1 MSSIRWGVRPGV
13 YEVVN
18 RMTRKEENSNST
30 QRIVWRRHGE
40 KTAHRGKRQSVEMIP
55 SSTPVPKLTEN
66 LNLNLNR
73 SLKGFF
79 LSQVLP
85 SPRLPQHPRVKAAL
99 SQLPTSRHSVHSLRL
114 RFLTSEHHTGCR
126 LARLFVQ
133 CLS

>member
-40 KTAHRGKRQSVEMIP
+40 NIVHRGKRQSVEMMP
-55 SSTPVPKLTEN
+55 YSTPVPKLTEN
-66 LNLNLNR
+66 LNLNR
-73 SLKGFF
+73 SLKGFL

-85 SPRLPQHPRVKAAL
+85 SPHLPQRPRVKVAL
-99 SQLPTSRHSVHSLRL
+99 SQLLTSRHSVHSLKL
-114 RFLTSEHHTGCR
+114 WFLTSEHHMGCI
-126 LARLFVQ
+126 LDRLFVQ

>member
-40 KTAHRGKRQSVEMIP
+40 NTAHRGKRQSVEMMP
-55 SSTPVPKLTEN
+55 YSTPVPKLTEN
-66 LNLNLNR
+66 LNLNR
-73 SLKGFF
+73 SLKGFL

-99 SQLPTSRHSVHSLRL
+99 SQLLTSRHSVHSLKL
-114 RFLTSEHHTGCR
+114 RFLTSEHHTGCI
-126 LARLFVQ
+126 LDRLFVQ